1 MEKDAAML
9 DDMADDSEAG
19 AEDDDLVPRDP
30 LTWGAR
36 PFVEPSTYLTDPPG
50 YTSAAATRVEVH
62 ARIRAHVGSPEYRQR
77 VQQIEAA
84 NRTGI
89 IIPAGGSR
97 YTANMLITLK
107 VCGEGRCNRTG
118 VIIPMGVQQISNM
131 LIALKAGDRGGG
143 MFLR

>member
-1 MEKDAAML
+1 ML

-19 AEDDDLVPRDP
+19 AEVDDLVPRDP

-50 YTSAAATRVEVH
+50 YTPAAATRVEVH
-62 ARIRAHVGSPEYRQR
+62 ARIRAHVGSPEYKQR

-118 VIIPMGVQQISNM
+118 IKYADHTQG
-131 LIALKAGDRGGG
+131 GGRGGG
-143 MFLR
+143 GSCGEVAADSAARP